1 MLIHYLLLSG
11 LKVFEQK
18 LDSCLRQNPIATAVH
33 EFPSLSAPIG
43 DVRAVLFFKNTFLYI
58 LLFPVLIFL
67 FQ

>member
-1 MLIHYLLLSG
+1 M
-11 LKVFEQK
+11 FEQK